1 MDLRVTLEAPWALDR
16 NGKEI
21 PVSIRFGSTPAREV
35 GGGGNIV
42 VGGESVSG
50 DDLIDAGSHIDT
62 VPRPVKRYIPGKR
75 IEWKLE
81 HGNPESNGLL
91 IPLEAVIL
99 WFGDWRFPKQTDPNS
114 PPDETYAYERTRVA
128 MKWGNWRMP
137 QTGPSGLSHLR
148 RGEEGPDTT
157 KIGPPPVPRVHV
169 QTVDGR
175 GQTTDRLSYRPWD
188 WFRWEDDVVSSHPL
202 ANEGPRQSVGVETF
216 TVAQLRAM
224 ADEIESRQAAK
235 KNLQKAA

>member
-1 MDLRVTLEAPWALDR
+1 MDLRVTLEEPWAKDR
-16 NGKEI
+16 TGKEL
-21 PVSIRFGSTPAREV
+21 PVTIRFGSTLAREV
-35 GGGGNIV
+35 GGGGSIV
-42 VGGESVSG
+42 VSGESVNG

-75 IEWKLE
+75 IEWNLE

-99 WFGDWRFPKQTDPNS
+99 WFGDWRFPKQADPNT
-114 PPDETYAYERTRVA
+114 PPDETYAYERNRVA
-128 MKWGNWRMP
+128 FKWGYWKMP

-157 KIGPPPVPRVHV
+157 KIGPPPVPRVLI

-175 GQTTDRLSYRPWD
+175 GQTTDRLCFRPWD
-188 WFRWEDDVVSSHPL
+188 WFAWEADVVHSHAL
-202 ANEGPRQSVGVETF
+202 GTNAPRSAVGVETF
-216 TVAQLRAM
+216 SVAQLRAM
-224 ADEIESRQAAK
+224 ADEIESRQKTAK
-235 KNLQKAA
+235 TPQKAA